1 MLEGVGDIN
10 CFIVQCKWV
19 REINFAVVRVIGFSG
34 KVQLNDYLYNRY
46 EKLSDTCGY
55 AEACNV

>member
-34 KVQLNDYLYNRY
+34 KV
-46 EKLSDTCGY
+46 
-55 AEACNV
+55 